1 MSKNEK
7 SPQNK
12 KISGSRRRDPGSS
25 ALPGWPG
32 YRTRDGRSGYDP
44 IDTRAEAGHM
54 AGTILRK
61 LFAGKITNRI
71 SLFLLGV
78 LGTALM
84 LPLVLTVS
92 EVRNGNVLPWNAW
105 VVSLVAVIAGIA
117 LIINFIRNLPGINR
131 QK

>member
-1 MSKNEK
+1 
-7 SPQNK
+7 
-12 KISGSRRRDPGSS
+12 
-25 ALPGWPG
+25 
-32 YRTRDGRSGYDP
+32 
-44 IDTRAEAGHM
+44 M
-54 AGTILRK
+54 AGTFLHK

-84 LPLVLTVS
+84 LPLALIVS

-105 VVSLVAVIAGIA
+105 VISLVAGIAGIA
-117 LIINFIRNLPGINR
+117 LMINFIRNLFGLYR